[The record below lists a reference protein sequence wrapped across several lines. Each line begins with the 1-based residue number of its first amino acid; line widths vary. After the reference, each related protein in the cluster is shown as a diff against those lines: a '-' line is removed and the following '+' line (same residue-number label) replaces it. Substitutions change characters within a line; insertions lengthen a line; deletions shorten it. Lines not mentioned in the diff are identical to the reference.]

1 MFMLIWHLWNVQAG
15 NVLLGESVV
24 MCDFVLGEALVLSL
38 VSCDR
43 EHYCFGPWTKTL
55 GTDVFCPSIVLLK
68 SQRTAVS
75 NQIVQFLLVLS
86 VIRILKPGKCS
97 WIGSN
102 SESWREPT
110 LCSAESF
117 VRVITDEW
125 YGSFQLKITLWMNC
139 VELIVPNVILFW
151 TCVVIWS
158 EIK

>member
-1 MFMLIWHLWNVQAG
+1 
-15 NVLLGESVV
+15 
-24 MCDFVLGEALVLSL
+24 MCYWGGGGGGRWRYVWFVLGEALVLSL

-86 VIRILKPGKCS
+86 AIRILKPGKCS

-110 LCSAESF
+110 LCSAELF
-117 VRVITDEW
+117 VRVISDEW

-139 VELIVPNVILFW
+139 VELVFANVVLSW
-151 TCVVIWS
+151 NCVVIWS

>member
-1 MFMLIWHLWNVQAG
+1 MLIQHLWNVHAG
-15 NVLLGESVV
+15 NVLLGGKCCYVW
-24 MCDFVLGEALVLSL
+24 FVLGEALVLSL

-117 VRVITDEW
+117 VRVISDEW
-125 YGSFQLKITLWMNC
+125 YGSFQLKMTLWMNC
-139 VELIVPNVILFW
+139 VELIVPNIVLTW
-151 TCVVIWS
+151 NCVVIWS

>member
-1 MFMLIWHLWNVQAG
+1 MECSCWKCASGGKCCYV
-15 NVLLGESVV
+15 
-24 MCDFVLGEALVLSL
+24 CFVLGEALVLSL

-102 SESWREPT
+102 SASWREPT
-110 LCSAESF
+110 LCWAESF

-139 VELIVPNVILFW
+139 VELIFPNVALFW
-151 TCVVIWS
+151 NCVVIWS

>member
-1 MFMLIWHLWNVQAG
+1 MYMLIRHLWNVHAG

-24 MCDFVLGEALVLSL
+24 MCDFVPGEALVLSL

-97 WIGSN
+97 
-102 SESWREPT
+102 
-110 LCSAESF
+110 
-117 VRVITDEW
+117 
-125 YGSFQLKITLWMNC
+125 
-139 VELIVPNVILFW
+139 
-151 TCVVIWS
+151 
-158 EIK
+158 